1 MKKNKSL
8 LNEEFSIDDFFDEN
22 EFDEIDDEYEV
33 DAENDELTAEFN
45 IVNEWRARLINEYNP
60 LELES
65 IKNELT
71 QAFVDLENEIAENVK
86 TLNENEQNYL
96 KGNNVA
102 GLMKY
107 KMSFTNALN
116 QTPLALLL
124 QEAFSKK
131 SVQAMIEPMTKVFAN
146 LDAGLLNEAEI
157 EQIYH
162 AAKLTVGDF
171 YYASQ
176 ATFNPSFDHYLDDN
190 GFIND
195 PLDAKMDVKQKQ
207 QFIKDLLVASLYMW
221 ANTRINGQ
229 DQMELSEHWLMDQ
242 SQIALN
248 LITIDKLEQ
257 MRNQV
262 RQKESIRN
270 NDR

>member
-8 LNEEFSIDDFFDEN
+8 LNEEFAIDDFFDEEYDN
-22 EFDEIDDEYEV
+22 EDEYEV
-33 DAENDELTAEFN
+33 DNENDEATAEF
-45 IVNEWRARLINEYNP
+45 IFLNEWRARLMSEYNP
-60 LELES
+60 LELEA

-71 QAFVDLENEIAENVK
+71 QAFVDLENEIAENAK

-96 KGNNVA
+96 KANNVA

-107 KMSFTNALN
+107 KMSFTNTLN

-131 SVQAMIEPMTKVFAN
+131 SVQAMIEPMAKVFAN
-146 LDAGLLNEAEI
+146 LDAGLLDEAEV
-157 EQIYH
+157 ERVFQ
-162 AAKLTVGDF
+162 AAKLTVSDF
-171 YYASQ
+171 HYASQ
-176 ATFNPSFDHYLDDN
+176 ANFNPSADNYLDEND
-190 GFIND
+190 FVND
-195 PLDAKMDVKQKQ
+195 PLDAKMDLNQKQ

-229 DQMELSEHWLMDQ
+229 DKMELNEHWLMDQ
-242 SQIALN
+242 NQIALN

-262 RQKESIRN
+262 RQKESLKNQGR
-270 NDR
+270 